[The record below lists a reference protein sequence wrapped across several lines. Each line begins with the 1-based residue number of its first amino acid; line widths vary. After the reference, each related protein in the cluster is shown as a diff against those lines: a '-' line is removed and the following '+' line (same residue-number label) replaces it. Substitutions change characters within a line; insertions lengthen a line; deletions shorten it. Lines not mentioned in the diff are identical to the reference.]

1 MTKKTRTPKA
11 TITAEEYIKQR
22 DFLVS
27 NLESGNLPEEEFNKK
42 IQVLYAKR
50 LPVYRN
56 GGDGFIAWAEENVC
70 VDAYIPGTSIK
81 KPTYLSDLS
90 REPEPETGKTWW
102 DLWCWQRS
110 EIKKA
115 LVLREDGR
123 LKHNLVVFCTE
134 RGEGKSFMAVLIV
147 LWKFC
152 CLAGQR
158 IFLAANSKEQSSFA
172 HREEID
178 KIVRISPVLLG
189 LIGGEKAI
197 KQREL
202 AIYDSKGRKISF
214 ITTVST
220 FTGVL
225 SNATGFTFSEF
236 FASPP
241 DGRFFSEIYGSM
253 RNTPN
258 ALGVIDSTVSTRD
271 HRLYRIYENIQKGL
285 PGTETQYFL
294 FKSNPGAKIENYY
307 SPANTQSQLDAFR
320 TTFTPGEFQMFFENT
335 WDSATSGL
343 FSDTD
348 IEIADVLGMNGAML
362 NHEEIKEV
370 VEACKQKESIPDRIQ
385 GSDMGVTADYEAI
398 AEMKRPFV
406 PVSRYLSNIDEH
418 NFYIPTE
425 ELEELGNILD
435 TDWCIGIGVDRAD
448 TIKTTTGAQSAL
460 VCVAKGLPG
469 SRSNPYLYL
478 VDGGEGKSP
487 DYIYIPV
494 GVYVTDFGAA
504 NEIQAIIQE
513 WHSQYNGIEGFAAD
527 KFGMQDL
534 PGWLIEQELIDK
546 PEVLQFSYNVQRA
559 VMMMLFNALKRGRF
573 KKPNIN
579 IPGVRGSD
587 ILVEQMKHYVH
598 RSVNGTRFEFSSDEK
613 GKKGGVQDDT
623 LEALAL
629 AIYSVR
635 MKGLDSFK
643 SIRAKS
649 FFGEYVPPSN

>member
-1 MTKKTRTPKA
+1 MTKKTRNIKA
-11 TITAEEYIKQR
+11 AITSEEYIKQR

-27 NLESGNLPEEEFNKK
+27 NFEAGNLPEEEFNKK

-56 GGDGFIAWAEENVC
+56 GGDGFIAWSEENVC
-70 VDAYIPGTSIK
+70 VDAYVPGTSIK

-102 DLWCWQRS
+102 DLWCWQKE
-110 EIKKA
+110 EIRKA

-236 FASPP
+236 FQSPP
-241 DGRFFSEIYGSM
+241 EGKFFAEIYGSM

-271 HRLYRIYENIQKGL
+271 HRLYKIYENIQKGK

-294 FKSNPGAKIENYY
+294 YKCNPGAKIENYY

-320 TTFTPGEFQMFFENT
+320 TTFTPGEFDQYFTNL
-335 WDSATSGL
+335 WSSASSGL
-343 FSDTD
+343 FTDVD
-348 IEIADVLGMNGAML
+348 IEISEVLGMNGAML
-362 NHEEIKEV
+362 NYEEIKEV
-370 VEACKQKESIPDRIQ
+370 AEAAKEKEKIPERIQ
-385 GSDMGVTADYEAI
+385 GSDVGVIVDYEAI
-398 AEMKRPFV
+398 AEMKRPFIHTN
-406 PVSRYLSNIDEH
+406 RYLSVLDEN
-418 NFYIPTE
+418 NFFIPTE
-425 ELEELGNILD
+425 ELQALGDLLD
-435 TDWCIGIGVDRAD
+435 TDWCIGVGIDRAD
-448 TIKTTTGAQSAL
+448 PMSTTTGAQTAL
-460 VCVAKGLPG
+460 MCVAKGLPG
-469 SRSNPYLYL
+469 SRSNPFKYI
-478 VDGGEGKSP
+478 VEGGEATSP
-487 DYIYIPV
+487 DYIYVLVGAYVSDV
-494 GVYVTDFGAA
+494 GVAS
-504 NEIQAIIQE
+504 EIQDIIKE
-513 WHSQYNGIEGFAAD
+513 WHEAYNGVEGVASD
-527 KFGMQDL
+527 KFAMSDMAE
-534 PGWLIEQELIDK
+534 WLVEQEIVEK
-546 PEVLQFSYNVQRA
+546 PEIFQFSYSVQRA
-559 VMMMLFNALKRGRF
+559 VIMMMFTAFKRGRF
-573 KKPNIN
+573 KKPPLNI
-579 IPGVRGSD
+579 RGARNQD
-587 ILVEQMKHYVH
+587 IIVEQLKHYVH
-598 RSVNGTRFEFSSDEK
+598 SVNGNTGKFTSDEK
-613 GKKGGVQDDT
+613 GSVGKVQDDAV
-623 LEALAL
+623 EALAL
-629 AIYSVR
+629 AIYSLR
-635 MKGLDSFK
+635 MRGLDSFK
-643 SIRAKS
+643 SIKS
-649 FFGEYVPPSN
+649 SAFFGEYVPPSN